1 MVSKMRPLIFRP
13 RLVAGNG
20 PAPGD
25 PAPGAG
31 HTHAFRTAIL
41 PHLDGA
47 YNLACYLTRDPLLS
61 EDVVQDAF
69 LRAFRAFADYRGG
82 SARAWL
88 FAIVRNCSRSALAAR
103 RASSLRTVSDDALS
117 DGDAVAFADVA
128 DGQAG
133 PEAALIRQR
142 EIDAVR
148 ASIHALPEPFR
159 EALILRDMEELS
171 YREIAE
177 VTEVAL
183 GTVMSRLA
191 RGRAMLVDLLLPRLA
206 DEPAKEA
213 K

>member
-1 MVSKMRPLIFRP
+1 MAKTRTLFFRP

-20 PAPGD
+20 PAP
-25 PAPGAG
+25 APPPSGAG
-31 HTHAFRTAIL
+31 HAAAFRVAIL

-47 YNLACYLTRDPLLS
+47 YNLACYLTRDPVLS

-69 LRAFRAFADYRGG
+69 LRAFRAFPDFRGG

-88 FAIVRNCSRSALAAR
+88 FAIVRNCCRSTMSSRQAAGL
-103 RASSLRTVSDDALS
+103 RAVTEACLS
-117 DGDAVAFADVA
+117 TGDAAAVAAAADE
-128 DGQAG
+128 DAG
-133 PEAALIRQR
+133 PEAALIRRR
-142 EIDAVR
+142 EIDEVR

-159 EALILRDMEELS
+159 EALVLRDLEELS

-191 RGRAMLVDLLLPRLA
+191 RGRAMLADLLLA
-206 DEPAKEA
+206 PAAGQSAREA